1 VSSKAKPRFPSRR
14 AVPAQPARNEQQV
27 FVFGPFVFDIE
38 EAHAIIRRAPRP
50 KFQIDADAWALSYGI
65 AYIQPDGTTPAD
77 APTLIRQADGF
88 DTAHAMCADLTRPL
102 ITARIDGLELVI
114 DGIHR
119 LYKAWRLGVE
129 QLYAYQLTDAETAQI
144 MRQDRGVDE

>member
-1 VSSKAKPRFPSRR
+1 MTGKAKPRFPSRR
-14 AVPAQPARNEQQV
+14 AVPAKPSRNEQQM
-27 FVFGPFVFDIE
+27 FTFGPFVFDVE

-50 KFQIDADAWALSYGI
+50 MFQIDAEAWALNYGI

-88 DTAHAMCADLTRPL
+88 DTVYSMRADLGRPL
-102 ITARIDGLELVI
+102 IMARIDGLELVI

-119 LYKAWRLGVE
+119 LYKAWHLGIE
-129 QLYAYQLTDAETAQI
+129 QLYAYQLTEDETTEI
-144 MRQDRGVDE
+144 MLQNRAVEP